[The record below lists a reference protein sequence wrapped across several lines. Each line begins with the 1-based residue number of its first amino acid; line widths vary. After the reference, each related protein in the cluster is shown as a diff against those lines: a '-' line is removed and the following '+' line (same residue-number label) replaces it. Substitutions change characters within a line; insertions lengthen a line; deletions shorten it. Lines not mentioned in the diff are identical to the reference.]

1 MTEKGLKKLI
11 KGYDKEAVLKKDS
24 LTEFRIFLYSKK
36 KRYPITNAI
45 DKKEDWKIIRISEY
59 DPIDE
64 TKPKIVISLQ
74 RLYLKKE
81 RRKV

>member
-1 MTEKGLKKLI
+1 MTEKALKKLI
-11 KGYDKEAVLKKDS
+11 KGYDQEAVLKKDS
-24 LTEFRIFLYSKK
+24 HNEFRIFLYSSK

-45 DKKEDWKIIRISEY
+45 DKKEDWKIVRISEY

-64 TKPKIVISLQ
+64 TKPKIVISLL